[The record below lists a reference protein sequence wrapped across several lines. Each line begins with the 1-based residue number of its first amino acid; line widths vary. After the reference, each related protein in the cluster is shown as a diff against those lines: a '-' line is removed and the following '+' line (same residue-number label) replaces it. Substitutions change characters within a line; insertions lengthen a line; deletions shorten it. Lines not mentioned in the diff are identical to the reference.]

1 MFAFKICVLVLK
13 TYINLQKQK
22 IAHMMERQAGD
33 RWAYVLHNDGGP
45 VCWHQRRLLG
55 TVASLAHKVV
65 VATPDDDVYIESL
78 GQPCNDIQAVRYSA
92 SFRPPPPGIPRASVY
107 RFRAEPGPN
116 DLGRWTALAQAD
128 MPRWRKNLRTA
139 NGLVM
144 MLAIPVL
151 AAGFGIV
158 DPQNTRHFVLTWML
172 ATGLLSLVL
181 ILAMIDVLASSVY
194 LWRVRREASRHAVE
208 ARMLLL
214 EQTQQASN
222 ASAS

>member
-1 MFAFKICVLVLK
+1 MCGF
-13 TYINLQKQK
+13 
-22 IAHMMERQAGD
+22 
-33 RWAYVLHNDGGP
+33 
-45 VCWHQRRLLG
+45 
-55 TVASLAHKVV
+55 ASLGLAQQPGSGPIAPAWAVLPLAFTTLVV
-65 VATPDDDVYIESL
+65 VAVH
-78 GQPCNDIQAVRYSA
+78 
-92 SFRPPPPGIPRASVY
+92 
-107 RFRAEPGPN
+107 
-116 DLGRWTALAQAD
+116 WTALAQAD